1 VPLTSRTQ
9 PQQPATAAS
18 VQTRGTRSALL
29 TAALVSTLGLGSTG
43 QCSTEGSA
51 ERISA
56 GGRRLRGQR
65 VLQAQHAS
73 TRALLAGPPA
83 QWRTPANRHEWPR
96 HAAPPRAA
104 ARRLSPWHP
113 GPSHPPPHVAPLL
126 PHVAP
131 PAYSRRLRMWPH
143 PPPMW
148 PSCRLADAG
157 ETAATPE
164 YIAGGRSILSR
175 THTHA
180 RQCTRTHARTGG
192 GRHALVAE
200 DRVIVVAH
208 KARVIVAPTPRKSE
222 RCSTWAPTN
231 RRAAAMAATAPAAQA
246 RGLHLRAVRLRI
258 VP

>member
-83 QWRTPANRHEWPR
+83 QWRTPAIGTNG
-96 HAAPPRAA
+96 RATPH
-104 ARRLSPWHP
+104 RP
-113 GPSHPPPHVAPLL
+113 GPLRVVCRFGIRAQATRLPMWPHPPT
-126 PHVAP
+126 HVAP
-131 PAYSRRLRMWPH
+131 PAYPCGPTRLRV
-143 PPPMW
+143 W
-148 PSCRLADAG
+148 PSCRLAQVKQPPLPSTLPVDGPFSVA
-157 ETAATPE
+157 
-164 YIAGGRSILSR
+164 R
-175 THTHA
+175 THTCTPMHTRTHGRTDA
-180 RQCTRTHARTGG
+180 HTHRHTQTHTQTHTHTHTRTHAQAGG
-192 GRHALVAE
+192 GTHSL
-200 DRVIVVAH
+200 
-208 KARVIVAPTPRKSE
+208 RKTVSSWSRTKLE
-222 RCSTWAPTN
+222 S
-231 RRAAAMAATAPAAQA
+231 
-246 RGLHLRAVRLRI
+246 L
-258 VP
+258 